1 MENEKSPLEKLKENY
16 YSIKDKYNLPEFSE
30 LNEDFGI
37 ETIAEHETDFLIR
50 EIKKCVTEKLSN
62 AARLIETLLNPANG
76 SMFVF
81 SIVKSLDAED
91 RKKLTE
97 LYKKLSEFGLES
109 IILDLESSEKD
120 DAELVKRIYEFWNQ
134 SKHELVSIFNKVK
147 EIKENK
153 SDSNNKGYFG

>member
-1 MENEKSPLEKLKENY
+1 MENEKSPLEMLKENY

-50 EIKKCVTEKLSN
+50 EIKKCVTDKISN
-62 AARLIETLLNPANG
+62 ATRLIETLLNPTNS
-76 SMFVF
+76 SMFIF

-91 RKKLTE
+91 RKKLGE
-97 LYKKLSEFGLES
+97 MYKQLSELGLES
-109 IILDLESSEKD
+109 LILDIESSEKQ
-120 DAELVKRIYEFWNQ
+120 DADFIKKINEFWNQ

-147 EIKENK
+147 DIKENK
-153 SDSNNKGYFG
+153 NDSSSKGYFG